1 MEMMD
6 KEFFKQILAIFDG
19 ESKEHIQA
27 INEGLAQ
34 LVNVSSMEDQDEIM
48 VSIHRAAHSLKG
60 AARTVGLTDLE
71 PMCQTLESA
80 FSYIKK
86 EKLTV
91 SKDMID
97 LFGAIVEQ
105 LGILL
110 GTVNEEGKISGDK
123 TKLIS
128 LVEELTTRLPI
139 LAE

>member
-27 INEGLAQ
+27 INDGLAQ
-34 LVNVSSMEDQDEIM
+34 LENVSSMEDQDEIM

-80 FSYIKK
+80 FSHIKK
-86 EKLTV
+86 EKLSV
-91 SKDMID
+91 PKEMID

-110 GTVNEEGKISGDK
+110 GSVNEEGKVSGDK
-123 TKLIS
+123 TKLM
-128 LVEELTTRLPI
+128 ELIDDLNTRLPL